1 MIDQS
6 LAFLDSG
13 IGGLPYL
20 DWITSRRPDL
30 PVSYIADTAHF
41 PYGELSNAD
50 IIQAVVQAAVKIF
63 SCGTPRILTV
73 ACNTASVAALDEIR
87 EFAPCP
93 VVGTVPAVKSAASI
107 DNVGAIGVLATAGTV
122 ESAYLNRL
130 VSAFAPGRRIVKV
143 AAGDIVR
150 YVEERWLDEG
160 DMGAIPVME
169 RALGLM
175 KAEKVGTVVIGCTH
189 FLHVIEPIQR
199 LLGPEVKLVDSRDG
213 VGRRILA
220 LLGES
225 ETKDTADG
233 DSSFGDFW
241 VTLDGITNKR
251 YRRFSEAHRLDW
263 AGLLP

>member
-1 MIDQS
+1 
-6 LAFLDSG
+6 
-13 IGGLPYL
+13 
-20 DWITSRRPDL
+20 
-30 PVSYIADTAHF
+30 
-41 PYGELSNAD
+41 
-50 IIQAVVQAAVKIF
+50 
-63 SCGTPRILTV
+63 
-73 ACNTASVAALDEIR
+73 
-87 EFAPCP
+87 
-93 VVGTVPAVKSAASI
+93 
-107 DNVGAIGVLATAGTV
+107 
-122 ESAYLNRL
+122 
-130 VSAFAPGRRIVKV
+130 
-143 AAGDIVR
+143 
-150 YVEERWLDEG
+150 
-160 DMGAIPVME
+160 
-169 RALGLM
+169 M